1 MDLYLVR
8 HAVAHVRSSERW
20 PNDADRP
27 LTQEGEEAFLAAA
40 RGLKRLARVPD
51 IVLSSSFARAWRTA
65 ELLSEGAGWPEPES
79 FRPLEADQPAES
91 VLPSLA
97 AYAGHRRVALVGHE
111 PGMGELAWLLL
122 EGSAKEDVIRFKKG
136 AVARIDA
143 GDPPAAGGGVL
154 RWLIV
159 PKALRKG

>member
-8 HAVAHVRSSERW
+8 HALAHDRSSERW

-27 LTQEGEEAFLAAA
+27 LTPEGEKAFLAAA
-40 RGLKRLARVPD
+40 RGLKQVARVPD

-65 ELLSEGAGWPEPES
+65 ELLTQGAGWPEPES
-79 FRPLEADQPAES
+79 FRPLEADRPATE
-91 VLPSLA
+91 VVPGLA
-97 AYAGHRRVALVGHE
+97 SYAGHRRVALVGHE